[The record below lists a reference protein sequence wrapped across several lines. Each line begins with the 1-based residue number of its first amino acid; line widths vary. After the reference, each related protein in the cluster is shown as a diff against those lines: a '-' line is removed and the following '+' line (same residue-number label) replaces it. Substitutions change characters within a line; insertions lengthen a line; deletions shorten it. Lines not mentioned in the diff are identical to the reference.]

1 MQPLEILATSEF
13 FHGELVLILIECIYE
28 EIEMKKLI
36 WLSTVSLAIAATSLP
51 VVAQTQDSPQ
61 TPGTQ
66 SPELQT
72 PGERQTPG
80 TQTPGLQT
88 PDTPAPGTQTPGV
101 QPETQIQ
108 QTTPSA
114 DASMGAPKIKGTS
127 ALRDANYI
135 SLYTG
140 SQPLTYVTILPPDYI
155 AIGDNITVTDQSGQN
170 IQANVTREGEKVR
183 INFAQ
188 PVAPGSTLEIALT
201 DLAFGYPY
209 PSKST
214 FNYELAGGYTGFN
227 REIPYGL
234 AQFQVY

>member
-1 MQPLEILATSEF
+1 M
-13 FHGELVLILIECIYE
+13 
-28 EIEMKKLI
+28 MKKLL
-36 WLSTVSLAIAATSLP
+36 WLSTLGLAIAATSLP
-51 VVAQTQDSPQ
+51 AVAQTQDSPQ
-61 TPGTQ
+61 TPGNQ

-80 TQTPGLQT
+80 TQAPTVQPET
-88 PDTPAPGTQTPGV
+88 STPGTQAPTV
-101 QPETQIQ
+101 QPGTQIQ
-108 QTTPSA
+108 QTTPSDQA
-114 DASMGAPKIKGTS
+114 NYSAPQIKSTS

-140 SQPLTYVTILPPDYI
+140 SQPLAYVTILPPDYI
-155 AIGDNITVTDQSGQN
+155 SIGDSVTVTDQSGQN
-170 IQANVTREGEKVR
+170 IQANVTKEGEKIR

>member
-1 MQPLEILATSEF
+1 
-13 FHGELVLILIECIYE
+13 
-28 EIEMKKLI
+28 MKKLL
-36 WLSTVSLAIAATSLP
+36 WLSTLGLAIAATSLP
-51 VVAQTQDSPQ
+51 AVAQTQDSPQ

-80 TQTPGLQT
+80 TQPPT
-88 PDTPAPGTQTPGV
+88 V
-101 QPETQIQ
+101 QPGTQIQ
-108 QTTPSA
+108 QTTPSDQA
-114 DASMGAPKIKGTS
+114 NYSAPQIKSTS

-140 SQPLTYVTILPPDYI
+140 SQPLAYVTILPPDYI
-155 AIGDNITVTDQSGQN
+155 SIGENITVTDQSGQN
-170 IQANVTREGEKVR
+170 IQANVTKEGEKIR

>member
-1 MQPLEILATSEF
+1 
-13 FHGELVLILIECIYE
+13 
-28 EIEMKKLI
+28 MKRLI
-36 WLSTVSLAIAATSLP
+36 WLSTVGLAIAATSLP

-66 SPELQT
+66 SPQLQT
-72 PGERQTPG
+72 PGER
-80 TQTPGLQT
+80 QTPGLQT

-114 DASMGAPKIKGTS
+114 DANMGAPKIKNTT

-140 SQPLTYVTILPPDYI
+140 SQPLAYVTILPPEYI
-155 AIGDNITVTDQSGQN
+155 AIGDNITVTDQSGQS
-170 IQANVTREGEKVR
+170 IQANVTREGERVR

-214 FNYELAGGYTGFN
+214 FGYELAGGHVGFS

>member
-1 MQPLEILATSEF
+1 
-13 FHGELVLILIECIYE
+13 
-28 EIEMKKLI
+28 MKKLL
-36 WLSTVSLAIAATSLP
+36 WLSTLGLAIAATSLP
-51 VVAQTQDSPQ
+51 ALAQTQDSPQ

-80 TQTPGLQT
+80 TQTPN
-88 PDTPAPGTQTPGV
+88 TPAPGTQIPDTQTPAV
-101 QPETQIQ
+101 QPGTQIQ
-108 QTTPSA
+108 PTTPSA
-114 DASMGAPKIKGTS
+114 DATYSAPRIKGTS

-155 AIGDNITVTDQSGQN
+155 SIGDNITVTDQSGQN
-170 IQANVTREGEKVR
+170 IQAKVTREGDKVR
-183 INFAQ
+183 VNFAQ

>member
-1 MQPLEILATSEF
+1 
-13 FHGELVLILIECIYE
+13 
-28 EIEMKKLI
+28 MKKLI

-61 TPGTQ
+61 TPG
-66 SPELQT
+66 LQT
-72 PGERQTPG
+72 PNTPV
-80 TQTPGLQT
+80 
-88 PDTPAPGTQTPGV
+88 PGTQTPGV
-101 QPETQIQ
+101 QPGTQMQ
-108 QTTPSA
+108 QITPSA
-114 DASMGAPKIKGTS
+114 NASMGAPKIKNTT

-140 SQPLTYVTILPPDYI
+140 SQPLAYVTVLPPDYV

-214 FNYELAGGYTGFN
+214 FGYELTGGHIGFS

>member
-1 MQPLEILATSEF
+1 
-13 FHGELVLILIECIYE
+13 
-28 EIEMKKLI
+28 MKKLI
-36 WLSTVSLAIAATSLP
+36 LLSTVGLAIAATSLP

-80 TQTPGLQT
+80 TPSPELQT
-88 PDTPAPGTQTPGV
+88 PETKTPGTQTPGV
-101 QPETQIQ
+101 QPGTQQIP

-114 DASMGAPKIKGTS
+114 DASFGAPRIKHTS

-140 SQPLTYVTILPPDYI
+140 SQPLAYVTILPPGYI
-155 AIGDNITVTDQSGQN
+155 TIGDNVKVTDQSGQN
-170 IQANVTREGEKVR
+170 IQANVTREGQKVK

-214 FNYELAGGYTGFN
+214 FGYELAGGHVGFS